1 MKKPRSDSKLKSL
14 PVERQE
20 QIIAWANTPKSEEC
34 VGGLAF
40 ALEQLKSDGLTVSM
54 STLADFVSWW
64 RLQQRFSRAA
74 SRAEE
79 IAEMLRQQSPDMSPE
94 KVRSVAQSVFT
105 LEAVDAG
112 DAETYVN
119 LEHLQLKRESA
130 ETKAR
135 LEQEKLVIS
144 RQRLVLS
151 KAWSQLQ
158 RIREQGLTDANKDGV
173 QALLAEFEAL
183 GVK

>member
-1 MKKPRSDSKLKSL
+1 MKPRSDSKLKLL
-14 PVERQE
+14 PPERQE
-20 QIIAWANTPKSEEC
+20 QIVAWSRTRKTEEHP
-34 VGGLAF
+34 GGLAY
-40 ALEQLKSDGLTVSM
+40 AQEQLAADGIKVSL
-54 STLADFVSWW
+54 STLSEFVSWW
-64 RLQQRFSRAA
+64 ELQQRFSSAS
-74 SRAEE
+74 SRATQV
-79 IAEMLRQQSPDMSPE
+79 AELLAKRNPDMSPE
-94 KVRSVAQSVFT
+94 AVREMAQALFT
-105 LEAVDAG
+105 LEALDAR
-112 DAETYVN
+112 DAETFVN

-130 ETKAR
+130 ETKAK

-158 RIREQGLTDANKDGV
+158 RIREQGLTEANKDGV

>member
-1 MKKPRSDSKLKSL
+1 MKPRSDSKLKLL
-14 PVERQE
+14 PPERQE
-20 QIIAWANTPKSEEC
+20 QIVAWSRTPKTEDHP
-34 VGGLAF
+34 GGLAY
-40 ALEQLKSDGLTVSM
+40 AREQLAADGLQVSI
-54 STLADFVSWW
+54 STLSEFVSWW
-64 RLQQRFSRAA
+64 ELQQRFSSAS
-74 SRAEE
+74 SRASQV
-79 IAEMLRQQSPDMSPE
+79 AELLAKRNPDMTPDS
-94 KVRSVAQSVFT
+94 VRELAQALFT
-105 LEAVDAG
+105 IEAIDSR

-130 ETKAR
+130 ETKAK

-151 KAWSQLQ
+151 KAWTQLQ

-173 QALLAEFEAL
+173 QALLEEFAAL